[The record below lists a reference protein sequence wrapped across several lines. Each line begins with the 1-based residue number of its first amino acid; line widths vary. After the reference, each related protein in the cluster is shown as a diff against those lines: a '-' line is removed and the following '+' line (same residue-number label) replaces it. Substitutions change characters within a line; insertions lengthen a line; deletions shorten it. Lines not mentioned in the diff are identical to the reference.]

1 MHGNAP
7 TPSAERSP
15 LKEGAE
21 PMTIPPSPYESPQAP
36 TPPGGYPPPARKPG
50 PVKQVP
56 IVAVLMIVQG
66 ALVGL
71 LGLVFLIFGP
81 LALLG
86 ALDQGGSQPPPAAMG
101 VLFILLALF
110 LLASGGLLIFAG
122 VRNRKYRS
130 RSLGLVALG
139 VGTLASITCY
149 CAPTAL
155 GLLIY
160 GLVVYLNSDVR
171 YAFELGERGATADEI
186 VRTVHG

>member
-1 MHGNAP
+1 
-7 TPSAERSP
+7 
-15 LKEGAE
+15 
-21 PMTIPPSPYESPQAP
+21 
-36 TPPGGYPPPARKPG
+36 
-50 PVKQVP
+50 
-56 IVAVLMIVQG
+56 
-66 ALVGL
+66 
-71 LGLVFLIFGP
+71 
-81 LALLG
+81 
-86 ALDQGGSQPPPAAMG
+86 
-101 VLFILLALF
+101 LFILLALF

>member
-1 MHGNAP
+1 
-7 TPSAERSP
+7 
-15 LKEGAE
+15 
-21 PMTIPPSPYESPQAP
+21 MTTPPSPHESSQSP

-66 ALVGL
+66 SLEVL
-71 LGLVFLIFGP
+71 LGLVFLSFGP
-81 LALLG
+81 ITLLG
-86 ALDQGGSQPPPAAMG
+86 GLDQGGSQPPPAVLG
-101 VLFILLALF
+101 VVFILLALF
-110 LLASGGLLIFAG
+110 LFASGGLLIFAG
-122 VRNRKYRS
+122 IRNRKYRS

-139 VGTLASITCY
+139 VGTLACFTCY

-171 YAFELGERGATADEI
+171 YAFELGERGATDDEI